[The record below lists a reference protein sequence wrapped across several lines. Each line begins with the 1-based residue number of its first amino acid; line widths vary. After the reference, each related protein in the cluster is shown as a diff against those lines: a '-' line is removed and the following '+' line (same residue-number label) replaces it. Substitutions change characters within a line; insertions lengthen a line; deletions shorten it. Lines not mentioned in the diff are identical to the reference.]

1 MLAAMPVGGRSFPA
15 ATSGLSRPAEL
26 RLPRSHPPRDAG
38 YKSTRCDAAL
48 LNMNTKT
55 ETILVNSLTTESQS
69 NSLRF
74 AANNAAAEAPFP
86 SGTPILSQ
94 RQLAD
99 YLGLCERSVR
109 NLERRGVIPRIK
121 LGKRTVYRLDSILAA
136 LARLEQEGR
145 AA

>member
-1 MLAAMPVGGRSFPA
+1 MVLFPTLNLMLGRKARWTRYVASSPARPQPDPSPKRTLNRCFA
-15 ATSGLSRPAEL
+15 ATFQ
-26 RLPRSHPPRDAG
+26 
-38 YKSTRCDAAL
+38 
-48 LNMNTKT
+48 MQV
-55 ETILVNSLTTESQS
+55 LVTNQTNSVSKEAHL

-74 AANNAAAEAPFP
+74 AANKAAAEAPSP

-94 RQLAD
+94 RQLAE

>member
-1 MLAAMPVGGRSFPA
+1 
-15 ATSGLSRPAEL
+15 
-26 RLPRSHPPRDAG
+26 
-38 YKSTRCDAAL
+38 
-48 LNMNTKT
+48 MNQK
-55 ETILVNSLTTESQS
+55 SLTTLTNSVSKEAHL

-74 AANNAAAEAPFP
+74 AANKAAAEAPSP
-86 SGTPILSQ
+86 SGTSILSQ

-109 NLERRGVIPRIK
+109 NLERPGVLPRIK
-121 LGKRTVYRLDSILAA
+121 LGKRTVYRLDSIMAA